1 MRFGRVF
8 MAVLVSVLWFG
19 QVTAEEVQPRVSGIE
34 DTITAQIDAFM
45 KDDFAEA
52 FSYASPNIQGMFG
65 SSERFGQMVRNG
77 YPMVWRPDDVQ
88 YLELRDIAGNL
99 WQKVMIRD
107 QKGGTHIL
115 DYQMIETAEGWKI
128 NGVQILAKPDV
139 SA

>member
-1 MRFGRVF
+1 MRFGRF
-8 MAVLVSVLWFG
+8 FLAVLMSVLWFG
-19 QVTAEEVQPRVSGIE
+19 QAVAEEVQPRVTGIE
-34 DTITAQIDAFM
+34 DTITAQMDAFM

-52 FSYASPNIQGMFG
+52 FTYASPNIQGLFG

-77 YPMVWRPDDVQ
+77 YPMVWRPGDVQ

-115 DYQMIETAEGWKI
+115 DYQMIETSEGWKI